1 MKVMFIRNRNVL
13 NTKWLVHFVNALA
26 QNPEFEV
33 SVVCDTYK
41 KVGTG
46 LEFVPQV
53 NFINLSGKTDNKLT
67 SAYNRFRC
75 KAVPPYFRYKKI
87 IEQIKPDVLVCYF
100 PVDLFNVTRFQNHN
114 IPIIQMIHG
123 FPPEMLAKFKKGGKI
138 AKNYRM
144 KSFAKVDTYQV
155 LLDSFINTIEEC
167 FSPKKVVSI
176 ANMVNQVAPED
187 YADLSI
193 EKKKIIYIARIEK
206 DVKRPHL
213 LIEAF
218 GRIAKDF
225 PDWKVDIWGLR
236 KYPQYEAE
244 MMDIAKKYGI
254 ENQVK
259 ICGYS
264 NNTLEVYQNADIHAF
279 PTAHEGFGLAIAD
292 GQATGLPTIGFSYAP
307 AVNELVKDGRNGFLA
322 KDIDD
327 FANKLA
333 ILMKDKNLRIEFGRN
348 AVEDTKKYAPENII
362 AQWTDLLKKVGNK
375 EIR

>member
-1 MKVMFIRNRNVL
+1 
-13 NTKWLVHFVNALA
+13 
-26 QNPEFEV
+26 
-33 SVVCDTYK
+33 
-41 KVGTG
+41 
-46 LEFVPQV
+46 
-53 NFINLSGKTDNKLT
+53 
-67 SAYNRFRC
+67 
-75 KAVPPYFRYKKI
+75 
-87 IEQIKPDVLVCYF
+87 
-100 PVDLFNVTRFQNHN
+100 
-114 IPIIQMIHG
+114 
-123 FPPEMLAKFKKGGKI
+123 
-138 AKNYRM
+138 
-144 KSFAKVDTYQV
+144 
-155 LLDSFINTIEEC
+155 
-167 FSPKKVVSI
+167 
-176 ANMVNQVAPED
+176 
-187 YADLSI
+187 
-193 EKKKIIYIARIEK
+193 
-206 DVKRPHL
+206 
-213 LIEAF
+213 
-218 GRIAKDF
+218 
-225 PDWKVDIWGLR
+225 
-236 KYPQYEAE
+236 
-244 MMDIAKKYGI
+244 MDIAKKYGI